1 MLKAVLFD
9 FDGTVRNTLPLCIA
23 AFQKAITPLAGRSF
37 SEREIVATFGP
48 SEEGTIR
55 ALIPQF
61 YEQGVEGYL
70 HYYRE
75 LHSMCPAP
83 FPGIPEL
90 LGDLKKWGAVVA
102 LVTGKGARSCRISLE
117 RYGIAE
123 YFDAVETGSPDG
135 PVKPEG
141 IRAVLEKFRLAPAE
155 ALYIGDTAS
164 DITACRSVG
173 VPAAA
178 AAWAQTA
185 ELSELRRNRPDLLFT
200 TVAEL
205 HAYLQKQLSGD
216 SAGKTEE

>member
-1 MLKAVLFD
+1 M
-9 FDGTVRNTLPLCIA
+9 
-23 AFQKAITPLAGRSF
+23 
-37 SEREIVATFGP
+37 
-48 SEEGTIR
+48 
-55 ALIPQF
+55 
-61 YEQGVEGYL
+61 
-70 HYYRE
+70 
-75 LHSMCPAP
+75 
-83 FPGIPEL
+83 
-90 LGDLKKWGAVVA
+90 
-102 LVTGKGARSCRISLE
+102 TGKGARSCRISLE

-164 DITACRSVG
+164 DIAASRSVG

>member
-9 FDGTVRNTLPLCIA
+9 FDGTVGNTLPLCIA

-48 SEEGTIR
+48 SEEGSIR

-90 LGDLKKWGAVVA
+90 LGDPEEMG
-102 LVTGKGARSCRISLE
+102 RR
-117 RYGIAE
+117 RRPR
-123 YFDAVETGSPDG
+123 DRQGSPQLPDIARTIWNR
-135 PVKPEG
+135 G
-141 IRAVLEKFRLAPAE
+141 ILRR
-155 ALYIGDTAS
+155 
-164 DITACRSVG
+164 
-173 VPAAA
+173 
-178 AAWAQTA
+178 
-185 ELSELRRNRPDLLFT
+185 RRNRFARRPR
-200 TVAEL
+200 
-205 HAYLQKQLSGD
+205 
-216 SAGKTEE
+216 